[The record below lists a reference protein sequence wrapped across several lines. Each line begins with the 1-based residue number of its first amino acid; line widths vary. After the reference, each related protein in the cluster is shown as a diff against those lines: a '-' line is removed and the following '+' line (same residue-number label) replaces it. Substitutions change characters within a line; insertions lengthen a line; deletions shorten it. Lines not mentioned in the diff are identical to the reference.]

1 MLPLSKEVKRVAV
14 IGPNADNVYNQLG
27 DYTAPQAPGSV
38 ITVLEGIRQKLPG
51 AEVCYVKGCAVRDTL
66 DTSIGEACETA
77 KSDVAGWFW
86 GRKKRDFE
94 TDFLETGAAVANE
107 RKVSDMESGEGF
119 DRIGLSLM
127 GKQVELLNVIC
138 HGCFRRAGHD
148 SGASLGVELGCGTY
162 PGDLND
168 LVSGR

>member
-1 MLPLSKEVKRVAV
+1 MKRVAV

-77 KSDVAGWFW
+77 KIPMLLWWFW
-86 GRKKRDFE
+86 GGLAHGILKRISWRQGLPLRMNARRVTWSQE
-94 TDFLETGAAVANE
+94 RGLTG
-107 RKVSDMESGEGF
+107 
-119 DRIGLSLM
+119 
-127 GKQVELLNVIC
+127 
-138 HGCFRRAGHD
+138 
-148 SGASLGVELGCGTY
+148 
-162 PGDLND
+162 
-168 LVSGR
+168 LVCR